1 MPQRE
6 RLPTTN
12 CQGKSNQMLSAIST
26 RPERHCKPAFR
37 IYFLL
42 LILWVLPV
50 SLHAADFS
58 IYIDSDLN
66 PATGCS
72 GTVSGAEVRVD
83 LSTSTSAPYTVTS
96 LQAADCQSGAFAP
109 PVAQPD
115 GFPIGLNS
123 GLDASDVVEIEV
135 ALAAL
140 NLVSD
145 QVVNATVVG
154 TAPGSAPS
162 VTQLQGLNLATGQ
175 TAAQPTQ
182 AESIP
187 AMNLVVLTL
196 LVGLLLLLGLR
207 YLPARASLTV
217 LLVITSG
224 WLVAQ
229 VPAQRFVADGLI
241 DDWIGWSPAAVSPGG
256 SGSPQTE
263 VRQLFFATEGAS
275 LFARLDVT
283 DVEGPPP
290 SFNLSP
296 PPSLVIEKATVHLH
310 ADIGSGDGI
319 TWVQTAGPA
328 VTLSGANTANPLF
341 QAPDVNSRQTLEFEV
356 RVSNGAK
363 TSTQTL
369 SLDVQSS
376 KLAVDAG
383 PDQLVNEGDTVTL
396 SASATPS
403 TAVSYAWTQ
412 LRGYSVALTD
422 ANTANPS
429 FTATIPNQSGVF
441 DGNLLF
447 EVTVTESGTARTT
460 TDQVAI
466 KVRAPVQA
474 SAQTALSVNAGLD
487 RVVRINDLVHLH
499 AVASGGLTSSAGAS
513 GYTYSWVQTSGPAA
527 TLNNDSSANPDFT
540 ASNDG
545 RYVFTVTVS
554 DDNSTQKRNSVIVD
568 VLSGLQIKLQGDRS
582 VMAGQ
587 TVSLHPVITGGAG
600 NYTYE
605 WQADKPISYA
615 AGSKTDPNPTISYN
629 PTSTETVTMTL
640 QVTDSSVTP
649 ALLAKATE
657 KITFTVAPRV
667 TSVDAGAD
675 KTVQAGDRVSLHALA
690 TPATGVAYRWQAPSG
705 VTLVNET
712 TANPAFTAPS
722 AEGSYT
728 FTVTASTTANSVTDT
743 VSIIVQE
750 PLSTSAGVD
759 KTVNEGD
766 AIYLHGGGAH
776 GSGTYTYS
784 WSVFSP
790 VTGGG
795 TFDDATIANAKFNPA
810 KAGLEYTLQLSV
822 TDSGTNT
829 TVSDTV
835 KITVLAK
842 LTVDAGSDRTVAP
855 NVAVTLHATTN
866 LPGAS
871 FAWSENPV
879 TGIAINN
886 DTTDNADFTA
896 PTLESLYKFD
906 VTAQKTL
913 TVAQAKDTVN
923 VTVQAPLTTNAGQ
936 DLTITQ
942 GHVAAL
948 HGSATH
954 GAAPYTYL
962 WSIVTEP
969 STGAGAFDDSTTASP
984 TFTPSKAGT
993 YKLDFKATDNSAQS
1007 IHDTLTIIVKPSLQV
1022 DAGATQTTTAGKTL
1036 ELRPS
1041 ISGGSGG
1048 TLTYA
1053 WTLPAGVSL
1062 ENGTSVT
1069 DRDIDVTSNPAATES
1084 KTLGLAVTD
1093 TGDGNQVVNDT
1104 VDLTWTFTPA
1114 PAAPSGTV
1122 AVKDPVV
1129 AAAIAIPCPAGQERV
1144 FDRTTGLA
1152 TANCRPI
1159 PPGGKSYPQSQ
1170 SCPDSAINPVRKM
1183 PAGAIFSAYQCGK
1196 PGDSITGPD
1205 GSIDCITLPDI
1216 DPPTACQA
1224 GEMPYVRL
1232 NNKNDGEQRLEM
1244 GCMSIQQCKT
1254 FDPAGT
1260 EQCRLSSPN
1269 SIAASEFSCTYCCVG
1284 DLCNAPV
1291 DQGAAGCQFEPG
1303 TLVDFN

>member
-42 LILWVLPV
+42 LILWVSPV

-187 AMNLVVLTL
+187 AMNPVVLTL
-196 LVGLLLLLGLR
+196 LVGLLLLVGLR

-283 DVEGPPP
+283 DVEVPPTP

-296 PPSLVIEKATVHLH
+296 PPSLVSGGATVHLH

-341 QAPDVNSRQTLEFEV
+341 QAPDVNSRQTLKFEV
-356 RVSNGAK
+356 RVRNGAK

-376 KLAVDAG
+376 SLAVDAG
-383 PDQLVNEGDTVTL
+383 RDQLVNEGDTVTL

-412 LRGYSVALTD
+412 LSGCTVVLSD

-429 FTATIPNQSGVF
+429 FTATFLNQAGIC
-441 DGNLLF
+441 DNNLLF

-460 TDQVAI
+460 TDQVAV

-474 SAQTALSVNAGLD
+474 SGQTALSVNAGLD

-513 GYTYSWVQTSGPAA
+513 GYGYSWVQTSGPST
-527 TLNNDSSANPDFT
+527 TLSNANSANPDFT
-540 ASNDG
+540 PSIDG
-545 RYVFTVTVS
+545 RYVFTVTVT

-568 VLSGLQIKLQGDRS
+568 VLSGLQIKLKGDRS

-587 TVSLHPVITGGAG
+587 TVSLHPVITGGGG

-629 PTSTETVTMTL
+629 PKSTETVTMTL
-640 QVTDSSVTP
+640 QVTDSSVSP
-649 ALLAKATE
+649 ALVAKATE

-784 WSVFSP
+784 WSVLSP

-896 PTLESLYKFD
+896 PTLEGQYTFD

-942 GHVAAL
+942 GHIAAL

-969 STGAGAFDDSTTASP
+969 SGAAGVGAFDDSTKASP

-1007 IHDTLTIIVKPSLQV
+1007 IHDTLTVIVKPSLQV

-1036 ELRPS
+1036 ELRPT
-1041 ISGGSGG
+1041 ISGGIGPF
-1048 TLTYA
+1048 TYS
-1053 WTLPAGVSL
+1053 WTLPTGVSL

-1170 SCPDSAINPVRKM
+1170 SCPDSALDDKRKM

-1196 PGDSITGPD
+1196 PTD
-1205 GSIDCITLPDI
+1205 GATSDLCVDFFDGFDNPA
-1216 DPPTACQA
+1216 ACQS
-1224 GEMPYVRL
+1224 GEMPYVTL
-1232 NNKNDGEQRLEM
+1232 YNQVDGTKLMEM

-1254 FDPAGT
+1254 FDPT
-1260 EQCRLSSPN
+1260 SSEKCRAANPN
-1269 SIAASEFSCTYCCVG
+1269 SIVAEDISCTYCCVG

-1291 DQGAAGCQFEPG
+1291 SGAGCLFEPG

>member
-1 MPQRE
+1 MPPQQTPISPL
-6 RLPTTN
+6 LP
-12 CQGKSNQMLSAIST
+12 
-26 RPERHCKPAFR
+26 
-37 IYFLL
+37 
-42 LILWVLPV
+42 
-50 SLHAADFS
+50 
-58 IYIDSDLN
+58 
-66 PATGCS
+66 
-72 GTVSGAEVRVD
+72 
-83 LSTSTSAPYTVTS
+83 
-96 LQAADCQSGAFAP
+96 
-109 PVAQPD
+109 
-115 GFPIGLNS
+115 
-123 GLDASDVVEIEV
+123 
-135 ALAAL
+135 
-140 NLVSD
+140 
-145 QVVNATVVG
+145 
-154 TAPGSAPS
+154 
-162 VTQLQGLNLATGQ
+162 
-175 TAAQPTQ
+175 
-182 AESIP
+182 
-187 AMNLVVLTL
+187 
-196 LVGLLLLLGLR
+196 
-207 YLPARASLTV
+207 
-217 LLVITSG
+217 
-224 WLVAQ
+224 
-229 VPAQRFVADGLI
+229 
-241 DDWIGWSPAAVSPGG
+241 
-256 SGSPQTE
+256 
-263 VRQLFFATEGAS
+263 
-275 LFARLDVT
+275 
-283 DVEGPPP
+283 
-290 SFNLSP
+290 
-296 PPSLVIEKATVHLH
+296 
-310 ADIGSGDGI
+310 
-319 TWVQTAGPA
+319 
-328 VTLSGANTANPLF
+328 
-341 QAPDVNSRQTLEFEV
+341 
-356 RVSNGAK
+356 
-363 TSTQTL
+363 
-369 SLDVQSS
+369 
-376 KLAVDAG
+376 
-383 PDQLVNEGDTVTL
+383 
-396 SASATPS
+396 
-403 TAVSYAWTQ
+403 
-412 LRGYSVALTD
+412 
-422 ANTANPS
+422 
-429 FTATIPNQSGVF
+429 
-441 DGNLLF
+441 
-447 EVTVTESGTARTT
+447 
-460 TDQVAI
+460 
-466 KVRAPVQA
+466 
-474 SAQTALSVNAGLD
+474 
-487 RVVRINDLVHLH
+487 
-499 AVASGGLTSSAGAS
+499 
-513 GYTYSWVQTSGPAA
+513 
-527 TLNNDSSANPDFT
+527 
-540 ASNDG
+540 DG
-545 RYVFTVTVS
+545 RYVFIVTVN
-554 DDNSTQKRNSVIVD
+554 DDNSAQETDSVIVD
-568 VLSGLQIKLQGDRS
+568 VSSGPQIKLKGDRS
-582 VMAGQ
+582 VMADQ
-587 TVSLHPVITGGAG
+587 TVSLHPVITGGSG
-600 NYTYE
+600 SYTYE

-615 AGSKTDPNPTISYN
+615 TGSKTDANPTISYK

-640 QVTDSSVTP
+640 QVTDSSVSP
-649 ALLAKATE
+649 PLLAKATE

-690 TPATGVAYRWQAPSG
+690 TPATGVAYQWQAPSG

-722 AEGSYT
+722 AEGNYT
-728 FTVTASTTANSVTDT
+728 FTVTASTTANNVTDT
-743 VSIIVQE
+743 VSITVQE
-750 PLSTSAGVD
+750 PLSTNAGVD

-776 GSGTYTYS
+776 GSGTYTYA
-784 WSVFSP
+784 WSVLSP

-835 KITVLAK
+835 EITVLAK

-855 NVAVTLHATTN
+855 NAAVTLHATTN

-879 TGIAINN
+879 TSIAINN
-886 DTTDNADFTA
+886 YTTDNAGFTA
-896 PTLESLYKFD
+896 PTHESQYTFD

-942 GHVAAL
+942 GHAAAL

-954 GAAPYTYL
+954 GTAPYTYL

-969 STGAGAFDDSTTASP
+969 STGAGAFSDSAIASP

-993 YKLDFKATDNSAQS
+993 YKLDFKATDSTAPTAQS
-1007 IHDTLTIIVKPSLQV
+1007 IHDTLVIVVKPSLQV

-1062 ENGTSVT
+1062 ENGTTVT
-1069 DRDIDVTSNPAATES
+1069 DQDIDVTSNPTATES
-1084 KTLGLAVTD
+1084 KTLSLAVTD

-1114 PAAPSGTV
+1114 PTAPSGTV

-1170 SCPDSAINPVRKM
+1170 SCPDSALNDKRKM
-1183 PAGAIFSAYQCGK
+1183 PAGAIFTAYQCGK

-1232 NNKNDGEQRLEM
+1232 NNKNDGTQPLEM

-1254 FDPAGT
+1254 FDPT
-1260 EQCRLSSPN
+1260 SSEKCRLSSPN

-1291 DQGAAGCQFEPG
+1291 DGTGCQFEPG